1 MGGTCAL
8 YNRLNKDLLVS
19 EGKWQTPPDY
29 QDKDKPEGH
38 ICYDVIKNT
47 EEPLVVRDLP
57 SSKYAE
63 SDPYVKKYDLKT
75 YIGHAVKL
83 KGKPVGSLCV
93 VYQQDKD
100 FNDAEK
106 RLLSVLA
113 KSLAVEEERKTV
125 ADDLH
130 SKMSDLEIM
139 NRAAVGRELKMIEL
153 EEEIKKLR
161 GGK

>member
-1 MGGTCAL
+1 M
-8 YNRLNKDLLVS
+8 
-19 EGKWQTPPDY
+19 
-29 QDKDKPEGH
+29 
-38 ICYDVIKNT
+38 
-47 EEPLVVRDLP
+47 
-57 SSKYAE
+57 
-63 SDPYVKKYDLKT
+63 
-75 YIGHAVKL
+75 